1 VSIVE
6 GITHRRVREA
16 RVLCGVAEKAI
27 EIGRAAEAER
37 LLASAALDYAN
48 WLDDVRSFEEWQA
61 LVELYELLHPLV
73 MKLEAV
79 MGKPW
84 EHNLRAPGTSRWP
97 WGMVKMPGKA

>member
-37 LLASAALDYAN
+37 LLASAAFDYAE
-48 WLDDVRSFEEWQA
+48 WLDEVRSFEEWTA

-73 MKLEAV
+73 VKLETAT
-79 MGKPW
+79 GKPGGF
-84 EHNLRAPGTSRWP
+84 HLRAPGTSRWP
-97 WGMVKMPGKA
+97 WGMVTMPGKA